1 MRYSRTDLLQLKGG
15 HLSLDEDLTF
25 ADDISSQFPRIRR
38 ISDVSVKAD
47 GDYRSEEQRLYVN
60 FRISGTVIVGCDVT
74 GEDVEVPIDTEEDAV
89 FSFNKNEDDIT
100 IIPANGQYIELL
112 PEIFRAILLDIPTK
126 VVKPGKIDYPKGDG
140 WEVVSEEV
148 YEQQKKNEAD
158 PRLAKLLE
166 YIPQD
171 EQEV

>member
-25 ADDISSQFPRIRR
+25 TDDISSQFPRIRR
-38 ISDVSVKAD
+38 LSSINVKAE
-47 GDYRSEEQRLYVN
+47 GDYKSEQQRLYVT
-60 FRISGTVIVGCDVT
+60 FRISGTVIVGCDIT
-74 GEDVEVPIDTEEDAV
+74 GEDVEVPIDTEEEAV
-89 FSFNKNEDDIT
+89 FSFNKKEDDIT
-100 IIPANGQYIELL
+100 IVPANGQYIELL

-158 PRLAKLLE
+158 PRLAKLKE